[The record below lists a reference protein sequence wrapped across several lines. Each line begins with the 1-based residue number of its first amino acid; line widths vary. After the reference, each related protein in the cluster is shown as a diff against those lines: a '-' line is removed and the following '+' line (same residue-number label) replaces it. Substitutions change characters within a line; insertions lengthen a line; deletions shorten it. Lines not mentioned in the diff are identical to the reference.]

1 MRRAMSETMD
11 TSVFP
16 QAVLIRWS
24 PLRCRMTDAA
34 FRRQSLQPFGKA
46 LPAENFPL
54 PTGVGWVLRLPA
66 RWSLITVERSPLTVC
81 QGREPDAS
89 SGFRLVD
96 MSGAR
101 VAQGRQAAAVN
112 NASAIARSHQ

>member
-66 RWSLITVERSPLTVC
+66 KWSLITVERSPLTVC
-81 QGREPDAS
+81 QDGNPMRHRAS
-89 SGFRLVD
+89 GLLTCLTVFLLLKTIRPLD
-96 MSGAR
+96 L
-101 VAQGRQAAAVN
+101 
-112 NASAIARSHQ
+112 